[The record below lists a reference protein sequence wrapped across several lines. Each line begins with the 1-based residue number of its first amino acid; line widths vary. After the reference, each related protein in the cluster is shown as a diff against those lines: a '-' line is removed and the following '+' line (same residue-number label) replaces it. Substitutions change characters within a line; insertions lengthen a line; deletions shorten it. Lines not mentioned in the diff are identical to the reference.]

1 MGKHYDSFAFIEHN
15 LMNSNRIYLY
25 VLLSIFAAFIP
36 ALLLRDFNALNELN
50 YLGIAQEA
58 LERGSWFA
66 FYENGVPY
74 ADKPP
79 VYLWIC
85 MLAVAIAGVHAMPLV
100 LLASVLPFIAL
111 ISLLDRY
118 LAYEFR
124 HQERL
129 LIIIGMGS
137 MLVMDVLA
145 LVGRMDMLFSMV
157 MLLAYL
163 KLMKRYILLK
173 ELDHQE
179 GNHRPKYG
187 NLSIPFLL
195 FLAVFIKGPYGILF
209 PLLAILVL
217 MALNHDYK
225 RYFAIVRPHYFV
237 IVLLLVSL
245 WGLCVYLE
253 GGADYFNNLFFEQ
266 SAKRLGAIEGVRIV
280 HQEPFYFFFKI
291 FLVMT
296 LPVGLCALYFMAR
309 QLYLR
314 ESLDIKIQACLS
326 FVIVALVV
334 LSIPKSKLEIY
345 LLPALPMVFYYVMLS
360 YRAMQLERSKP
371 LFEALER
378 QLDLANQ
385 KEQALLNKKA
395 NQEQVLANDEQNEAH
410 ELQVQ
415 LKAAQAERDLKS
427 ETLAIQVLED
437 NDSTTTH
444 GRASFSIAPSTEE
457 APQSQA
463 KLDSQKDNP
472 VATPATEPSASVSTS
487 ASASSS
493 AKTSAVSANSAD
505 NASNSGQK
513 QEEADSGESIS
524 PVKLR
529 LQSILQMDHQNN
541 EQTNEPSSIDGQSTA
556 TQDEGKD
563 AADSEN
569 AAESKATAGIEGV
582 ASASGA
588 AGAAKQDEIATK
600 DGAADLES
608 KDSVQGDAVAVNKD
622 EATID
627 QKTKKM
633 VVFNEPHKV
642 EIDASATKSVKSAKV
657 FNAKANISPTLVEL
671 SERQGVKP
679 WDLVGANEPQHHNNT
694 QETTEQSLG
703 AEDTASAAGNASAAG
718 TAGAVGLEGSESV
731 ASGAS
736 GASAA
741 SAAGTA
747 ITASAVGAGAVEA
760 GKAISDQVAYESKHT
775 DSDYELEYSQD
786 KSIFKYHRS
795 GHQGVEIIGQGYFLS
810 GINTVGERTKLP
822 KLLSLAFALPLVVY
836 IALFGAYFFFYEKV
850 PALQNSI
857 IGISFGVLSFASVI
871 ALFFLLSRL
880 FIFSLAALGVG
891 TLSFIFILGFAIPHL
906 NPFLGMGEYAKVA
919 TQAID
924 TGASNKLCM
933 VRYRNGL
940 DMKFYD
946 NRIEVIQDPE
956 LLNKCLE
963 DNATIVLNRKG
974 VKEHAQIAEQMR
986 ARGAY
991 TIGES
996 LVLPAKSP
1004 EAKLPFN
1011 FSNGQVDGL
1020 PVELKLKS
1028 GS

>member
-1 MGKHYDSFAFIEHN
+1 
-15 LMNSNRIYLY
+15 MNSNRIYLY

-129 LIIIGMGS
+129 LIMLGMGS

-326 FVIVALVV
+326 FVLVALVV

-410 ELQVQ
+410 EIQVQ

-437 NDSTTTH
+437 NDSTTH

-463 KLDSQKDNP
+463 ELDSSQS
-472 VATPATEPSASVSTS
+472 TPATEPSDASASSASASAASASAASTS
-487 ASASSS
+487 ASD
-493 AKTSAVSANSAD
+493 AVSSGKDSA
-505 NASNSGQK
+505 SGDK
-513 QEEADSGESIS
+513 QNDADSGESIS
-524 PVKLR
+524 HVKLR
-529 LQSILQMDHQNN
+529 LQSILQMDHQND
-541 EQTNEPSSIDGQSTA
+541 EQTNEQSSLSEHSAD
-556 TQDEGKD
+556 TQD
-563 AADSEN
+563 DSE
-569 AAESKATAGIEGV
+569 S
-582 ASASGA
+582 
-588 AGAAKQDEIATK
+588 AAKQDETATK
-600 DGAADLES
+600 DSAADLES

-694 QETTEQSLG
+694 QETTEQSVG
-703 AEDTASAAGNASAAG
+703 AEDTASAAGTAG
-718 TAGAVGLEGSESV
+718 ATGAVGLEGSESV

-741 SAAGTA
+741 GN
-747 ITASAVGAGAVEA
+747 ASAVGAGAVGADGAIREQDA
-760 GKAISDQVAYESKHT
+760 GESKDS
-775 DSDYELEYSQD
+775 DSDYELEDGQD

-891 TLSFIFILGFAIPHL
+891 TLSFVFILGFAIPHL

-946 NRIEVIQDPE
+946 KRIEVIQDPE
-956 LLNKCLE
+956 LLDKCLE

-974 VKEHAQIAEQMR
+974 IKEHAQIAEQMR

>member
-1 MGKHYDSFAFIEHN
+1 
-15 LMNSNRIYLY
+15 MNSNRIYLY

-129 LIIIGMGS
+129 LIMLGMGS

-217 MALNHDYK
+217 MALNNDYK

-326 FVIVALVV
+326 FVLVALVV

-410 ELQVQ
+410 EIQVQ

-437 NDSTTTH
+437 NDSTTH

-457 APQSQA
+457 APQSQTE
-463 KLDSQKDNP
+463 LDSPQS
-472 VATPATEPSASVSTS
+472 TPAKEPNASASTS
-487 ASASSS
+487 ASASSAS
-493 AKTSAVSANSAD
+493 ASAASASA
-505 NASNSGQK
+505 ASSGKDSASGNK
-513 QEEADSGESIS
+513 QNDADSGESIS

-529 LQSILQMDHQNN
+529 LQSILQMDHQND
-541 EQTNEPSSIDGQSTA
+541 EQTNEQSLLSEHSA
-556 TQDEGKD
+556 DTQD
-563 AADSEN
+563 DSE
-569 AAESKATAGIEGV
+569 S
-582 ASASGA
+582 
-588 AGAAKQDEIATK
+588 AAKQDETATK

-608 KDSVQGDAVAVNKD
+608 KDSVQGDAVAINKD

-694 QETTEQSLG
+694 QETTEQSVG
-703 AEDTASAAGNASAAG
+703 AEETASAASAAG

-741 SAAGTA
+741 GN
-747 ITASAVGAGAVEA
+747 ASAVGAGAMSADGAIREQDA
-760 GKAISDQVAYESKHT
+760 GESKDS
-775 DSDYELEYSQD
+775 DSDYELEYGQD

-822 KLLSLAFALPLVVY
+822 KLLSLSFALPLVVY

-891 TLSFIFILGFAIPHL
+891 TLSFVFILGFAIPHL

-946 NRIEVIQDPE
+946 KRIEVIQDPE
-956 LLNKCLE
+956 LLDKCLE

-974 VKEHAQIAEQMR
+974 IKEHAQIAEQMR

>member
-129 LIIIGMGS
+129 LIMLGMGS

-326 FVIVALVV
+326 FVLVALVV

-410 ELQVQ
+410 EIQVQ

-437 NDSTTTH
+437 NDSTTH

-463 KLDSQKDNP
+463 ELDSPQS
-472 VATPATEPSASVSTS
+472 TPATEPNASASTS
-487 ASASSS
+487 ASASSASAS
-493 AKTSAVSANSAD
+493 AKTSAVSADSAD
-505 NASNSGQK
+505 NTSNSGQK

-541 EQTNEPSSIDGQSTA
+541 EQTNEQSLLSEHSA
-556 TQDEGKD
+556 DTQD
-563 AADSEN
+563 DSE
-569 AAESKATAGIEGV
+569 S
-582 ASASGA
+582 
-588 AGAAKQDEIATK
+588 AAKQDETATK

-694 QETTEQSLG
+694 QETTEQSVG
-703 AEDTASAAGNASAAG
+703 ADDTASAAGTAG
-718 TAGAVGLEGSESV
+718 ATGAVGLEGSESV
-731 ASGAS
+731 ASGVSAA
-736 GASAA
+736 GNASAA
-741 SAAGTA
+741 SADGAIREQDAG
-747 ITASAVGAGAVEA
+747 
-760 GKAISDQVAYESKHT
+760 ESKDSDS
-775 DSDYELEYSQD
+775 DSDYELEDGHD
-786 KSIFKYHRS
+786 KSIFRYHRS

-891 TLSFIFILGFAIPHL
+891 TLSFVFILGFAIPHL

-946 NRIEVIQDPE
+946 KRIEVIQDPE
-956 LLNKCLE
+956 LLDKCLE

-974 VKEHAQIAEQMR
+974 IKEHAQIAEQMR

>member
-1 MGKHYDSFAFIEHN
+1 
-15 LMNSNRIYLY
+15 MNSNRIYLY

-129 LIIIGMGS
+129 LIMLGMGS

-326 FVIVALVV
+326 FVLVALVV

-410 ELQVQ
+410 EIQVQ

-437 NDSTTTH
+437 NDSTTH

-463 KLDSQKDNP
+463 ELDSPQS
-472 VATPATEPSASVSTS
+472 TPAKEPNASASTS
-487 ASASSS
+487 ASASSAS
-493 AKTSAVSANSAD
+493 ASAVSADSAD

-513 QEEADSGESIS
+513 QNDADSGESIS

-541 EQTNEPSSIDGQSTA
+541 EQTNEQSLLSEHSA
-556 TQDEGKD
+556 DTQD
-563 AADSEN
+563 DSE
-569 AAESKATAGIEGV
+569 S
-582 ASASGA
+582 
-588 AGAAKQDEIATK
+588 AAKQDETATK

-694 QETTEQSLG
+694 QETTEQSVG
-703 AEDTASAAGNASAAG
+703 AEDTAGAAGNASAAG
-718 TAGAVGLEGSESV
+718 TAGTVGLEGSESV

-741 SAAGTA
+741 GNASAASATG
-747 ITASAVGAGAVEA
+747 AVGAGAMSADGAIREQDA
-760 GKAISDQVAYESKHT
+760 GESKDSDS
-775 DSDYELEYSQD
+775 DSDYELEDGQD

-891 TLSFIFILGFAIPHL
+891 TLSFVFILGFAIPHL

-946 NRIEVIQDPE
+946 KRIDLIQDPE
-956 LLNKCLE
+956 LLDKCLE

-974 VKEHAQIAEQMR
+974 IKEHAQIAEQMR

>member
-129 LIIIGMGS
+129 LIMLGMGS

-326 FVIVALVV
+326 FVLVALVV

-410 ELQVQ
+410 EIQVQ

-437 NDSTTTH
+437 NDSTTH

-463 KLDSQKDNP
+463 ELDSPQS
-472 VATPATEPSASVSTS
+472 TPAKEPNASASTS
-487 ASASSS
+487 ASASSAS
-493 AKTSAVSANSAD
+493 ASAASASAASTSASDAVSSGKASA
-505 NASNSGQK
+505 SGDK
-513 QEEADSGESIS
+513 QNDADSGESIS

-529 LQSILQMDHQNN
+529 LQSILQMDHQND
-541 EQTNEPSSIDGQSTA
+541 EQTNEQSSLSEHSAA
-556 TQDEGKD
+556 TQD
-563 AADSEN
+563 DSE
-569 AAESKATAGIEGV
+569 S
-582 ASASGA
+582 S
-588 AGAAKQDEIATK
+588 AKQDETATK
-600 DGAADLES
+600 DSAADLES

-679 WDLVGANEPQHHNNT
+679 CDLVGANEPQHHNNT
-694 QETTEQSLG
+694 QETTEQSVG
-703 AEDTASAAGNASAAG
+703 AEDTASAAG

-741 SAAGTA
+741 G
-747 ITASAVGAGAVEA
+747 TASAASADGAIREQDA
-760 GKAISDQVAYESKHT
+760 GESKDSDS
-775 DSDYELEYSQD
+775 DSDYELEDGQD
-786 KSIFKYHRS
+786 KSIFRYHRS

-891 TLSFIFILGFAIPHL
+891 TLSFVFILGFAIPHL
-906 NPFLGMGEYAKVA
+906 NPFLGMGEYAQVA

-946 NRIEVIQDPE
+946 KRIEVIQDPE
-956 LLNKCLE
+956 LLDKCLE

-974 VKEHAQIAEQMR
+974 IKEHAQIAEQMR

>member
-1 MGKHYDSFAFIEHN
+1 
-15 LMNSNRIYLY
+15 
-25 VLLSIFAAFIP
+25 
-36 ALLLRDFNALNELN
+36 
-50 YLGIAQEA
+50 
-58 LERGSWFA
+58 
-66 FYENGVPY
+66 
-74 ADKPP
+74 
-79 VYLWIC
+79 
-85 MLAVAIAGVHAMPLV
+85 
-100 LLASVLPFIAL
+100 
-111 ISLLDRY
+111 
-118 LAYEFR
+118 
-124 HQERL
+124 
-129 LIIIGMGS
+129 
-137 MLVMDVLA
+137 
-145 LVGRMDMLFSMV
+145 
-157 MLLAYL
+157 
-163 KLMKRYILLK
+163 
-173 ELDHQE
+173 
-179 GNHRPKYG
+179 
-187 NLSIPFLL
+187 
-195 FLAVFIKGPYGILF
+195 
-209 PLLAILVL
+209 
-217 MALNHDYK
+217 
-225 RYFAIVRPHYFV
+225 
-237 IVLLLVSL
+237 
-245 WGLCVYLE
+245 
-253 GGADYFNNLFFEQ
+253 
-266 SAKRLGAIEGVRIV
+266 
-280 HQEPFYFFFKI
+280 
-291 FLVMT
+291 MT

-326 FVIVALVV
+326 FVLVALVV

-410 ELQVQ
+410 EIQVQ

-437 NDSTTTH
+437 NDSTTH

-457 APQSQA
+457 APQSQTE
-463 KLDSQKDNP
+463 LDSPQS
-472 VATPATEPSASVSTS
+472 TPATEPSDASASSASASAASASAASTS
-487 ASASSS
+487 ASD
-493 AKTSAVSANSAD
+493 AVSSGKDSA
-505 NASNSGQK
+505 SGNK
-513 QEEADSGESIS
+513 QNDADSGESIS

-529 LQSILQMDHQNN
+529 LQSILQMDHQND
-541 EQTNEPSSIDGQSTA
+541 EQTNEQSLLSEHSA
-556 TQDEGKD
+556 DTQD
-563 AADSEN
+563 DSE
-569 AAESKATAGIEGV
+569 S
-582 ASASGA
+582 
-588 AGAAKQDEIATK
+588 AAKQDETATK

-694 QETTEQSLG
+694 QETTEQSVG
-703 AEDTASAAGNASAAG
+703 AEDTASAAGTAG
-718 TAGAVGLEGSESV
+718 TVGLEGSESV

-741 SAAGTA
+741 G
-747 ITASAVGAGAVEA
+747 TASAASADGAIREQDA
-760 GKAISDQVAYESKHT
+760 GESKDS
-775 DSDYELEYSQD
+775 DSDYELEDGHD
-786 KSIFKYHRS
+786 KSIFRYHRS

-891 TLSFIFILGFAIPHL
+891 TLSFVFILGFAIPHL

-946 NRIEVIQDPE
+946 KRIEVIQDPE
-956 LLNKCLE
+956 LLDKCLE

-974 VKEHAQIAEQMR
+974 IKEHAQIAEQMR

>member
-1 MGKHYDSFAFIEHN
+1 
-15 LMNSNRIYLY
+15 MNSNRIYLY

-129 LIIIGMGS
+129 LIMLGMGS

-326 FVIVALVV
+326 FVLVALVV

-410 ELQVQ
+410 EIQVQ

-437 NDSTTTH
+437 NDSTTH

-457 APQSQA
+457 THQSQA
-463 KLDSQKDNP
+463 ELDSSQS
-472 VATPATEPSASVSTS
+472 TPATEPSDASASSASASAASASAASTS
-487 ASASSS
+487 ASD
-493 AKTSAVSANSAD
+493 AVSSGKASA
-505 NASNSGQK
+505 SGDK
-513 QEEADSGESIS
+513 QNDADSGESIS

-529 LQSILQMDHQNN
+529 LQSILQMDHQND
-541 EQTNEPSSIDGQSTA
+541 EQTNEQSSLSEHSAD
-556 TQDEGKD
+556 TQD
-563 AADSEN
+563 DSE
-569 AAESKATAGIEGV
+569 S
-582 ASASGA
+582 
-588 AGAAKQDEIATK
+588 AAKQDETATK

-679 WDLVGANEPQHHNNT
+679 WDLVGANEPQPHNNT
-694 QETTEQSLG
+694 QETTEQSVG
-703 AEDTASAAGNASAAG
+703 AEDTASA
-718 TAGAVGLEGSESV
+718 AGAVGLEGSESV
-731 ASGAS
+731 ASGV
-736 GASAA
+736 
-741 SAAGTA
+741 SAAGN
-747 ITASAVGAGAVEA
+747 ASATGAVGAGAVGSDKAMREQDA
-760 GKAISDQVAYESKHT
+760 GESKDSDS
-775 DSDYELEYSQD
+775 DSDYELEDGHD
-786 KSIFKYHRS
+786 KSIFRYHRS

-891 TLSFIFILGFAIPHL
+891 TLSFVFILGFAIPHL

-946 NRIEVIQDPE
+946 KRIDLIQDPE
-956 LLNKCLE
+956 LLDKCLE

-974 VKEHAQIAEQMR
+974 IKEHAQIAEQMR

>member
-1 MGKHYDSFAFIEHN
+1 
-15 LMNSNRIYLY
+15 MNSNRIYLY

-129 LIIIGMGS
+129 LIMLGMGS

-266 SAKRLGAIEGVRIV
+266 SAKRLGAIEGVHIV

-296 LPVGLCALYFMAR
+296 LPVGLCALYFIAR

-326 FVIVALVV
+326 FVLVALVV

-410 ELQVQ
+410 EIQVQ

-437 NDSTTTH
+437 NDSTTH

-457 APQSQA
+457 TPQSQA
-463 KLDSQKDNP
+463 ELDSPQS
-472 VATPATEPSASVSTS
+472 TPATEPSAASASAASTS
-487 ASASSS
+487 ASD
-493 AKTSAVSANSAD
+493 AVSSGKASA
-505 NASNSGQK
+505 SGDK
-513 QEEADSGESIS
+513 QNDADSGESIS

-529 LQSILQMDHQNN
+529 LQSILQMDHQND
-541 EQTNEPSSIDGQSTA
+541 EQTNEQSSLSEHSAA
-556 TQDEGKD
+556 TQD
-563 AADSEN
+563 DSE
-569 AAESKATAGIEGV
+569 S
-582 ASASGA
+582 S
-588 AGAAKQDEIATK
+588 AKQDETATK
-600 DGAADLES
+600 DSAADLES

-694 QETTEQSLG
+694 QETTEQSVG
-703 AEDTASAAGNASAAG
+703 AEDTASAAGTAG
-718 TAGAVGLEGSESV
+718 AAGAVGLEGSESV
-731 ASGAS
+731 ASGSS
-736 GASAA
+736 GA

-747 ITASAVGAGAVEA
+747 SAASADGAIREQDA
-760 GKAISDQVAYESKHT
+760 GESKDSDS
-775 DSDYELEYSQD
+775 DSDYELEDGHD
-786 KSIFKYHRS
+786 KSIFRYHRS

-822 KLLSLAFALPLVVY
+822 KLLSLSFALPLVVY

-891 TLSFIFILGFAIPHL
+891 TLSFVFILGFAIPHL

-919 TQAID
+919 IQAID

-946 NRIEVIQDPE
+946 KRIEVIQDPE
-956 LLNKCLE
+956 LLDKCLE

-974 VKEHAQIAEQMR
+974 IKEHAQIAEQMR

>member
-1 MGKHYDSFAFIEHN
+1 
-15 LMNSNRIYLY
+15 MNSNRIYLY

-129 LIIIGMGS
+129 LIMLGMGS

-163 KLMKRYILLK
+163 KLMKRYIMLK

-296 LPVGLCALYFMAR
+296 LPVGLCALYFIAR

-326 FVIVALVV
+326 FVLVALVV

-410 ELQVQ
+410 EIQVQ

-437 NDSTTTH
+437 NDSTTH

-463 KLDSQKDNP
+463 ELDSSQS
-472 VATPATEPSASVSTS
+472 TPATEPSDASASSASTS
-487 ASASSS
+487 ASD
-493 AKTSAVSANSAD
+493 AVSSGKDSA
-505 NASNSGQK
+505 SGDK
-513 QEEADSGESIS
+513 QNDADSGESIS
-524 PVKLR
+524 HVKLR
-529 LQSILQMDHQNN
+529 LQSILQMDHQND
-541 EQTNEPSSIDGQSTA
+541 EQTNEQSSLSEHSAD
-556 TQDEGKD
+556 TQD
-563 AADSEN
+563 DSE
-569 AAESKATAGIEGV
+569 S
-582 ASASGA
+582 
-588 AGAAKQDEIATK
+588 AAKQDETATK
-600 DGAADLES
+600 DSAADLES

-694 QETTEQSLG
+694 QEATEQSVG
-703 AEDTASAAGNASAAG
+703 AAG
-718 TAGAVGLEGSESV
+718 TAGATGAVGLEGSESV
-731 ASGAS
+731 ASGVSAA
-736 GASAA
+736 GNASAA
-741 SAAGTA
+741 SATG
-747 ITASAVGAGAVEA
+747 AVGAGAVGSDKAMREQDA
-760 GKAISDQVAYESKHT
+760 GESKDSDS
-775 DSDYELEYSQD
+775 DSDYELEDGHD
-786 KSIFKYHRS
+786 KSIFRYHRS

-836 IALFGAYFFFYEKV
+836 IALFGAYFLFYEKV

-891 TLSFIFILGFAIPHL
+891 TLSFVFILGFAIPHL

-946 NRIEVIQDPE
+946 KRIDLIQDPQ
-956 LLNKCLE
+956 LLDKCLE

-974 VKEHAQIAEQMR
+974 IKEHAQIAEQMR

>member
-1 MGKHYDSFAFIEHN
+1 
-15 LMNSNRIYLY
+15 MNSNRIYLY

-58 LERGSWFA
+58 LESGSWFA

-129 LIIIGMGS
+129 LIMLGMGS

-296 LPVGLCALYFMAR
+296 LPVGLCALYFIAR

-326 FVIVALVV
+326 FVLVALVV

-410 ELQVQ
+410 EIQVQ

-437 NDSTTTH
+437 NDSTTH

-463 KLDSQKDNP
+463 ELDSPQS
-472 VATPATEPSASVSTS
+472 TPATEP
-487 ASASSS
+487 
-493 AKTSAVSANSAD
+493 SAVSANSAD

-556 TQDEGKD
+556 SQDDGKD

-569 AAESKATAGIEGV
+569 AAESKDSAGIEGT

-588 AGAAKQDEIATK
+588 ASAAKQDESATK

-694 QETTEQSLG
+694 QETTEQSVG
-703 AEDTASAAGNASAAG
+703 AEDTASAAGNDSAAG
-718 TAGAVGLEGSESV
+718 TTCAAGAAE
-731 ASGAS
+731 
-736 GASAA
+736 AA
-741 SAAGTA
+741 KAAE
-747 ITASAVGAGAVEA
+747 AVGAVDAD
-760 GKAISDQVAYESKHT
+760 KAISDQVAYESK
-775 DSDYELEYSQD
+775 DSDSDSVSDYELEDGQD
-786 KSIFKYHRS
+786 KSIFRYHRS

-822 KLLSLAFALPLVVY
+822 KLLSLSFALPLVVY
-836 IALFGAYFFFYEKV
+836 IALFGAYFLFYEKV

-891 TLSFIFILGFAIPHL
+891 TLSFVFILGFAIPHL

-946 NRIEVIQDPE
+946 KRIDLIQDPE
-956 LLNKCLE
+956 LLDKCLE

-974 VKEHAQIAEQMR
+974 IKEHAQIAEQMR

>member
-1 MGKHYDSFAFIEHN
+1 MGKNYDSFAFIEHN

-129 LIIIGMGS
+129 LIMLGMGS

-326 FVIVALVV
+326 FVLVALVV

-410 ELQVQ
+410 EIQVQ

-437 NDSTTTH
+437 NDSTTH

-457 APQSQA
+457 THQSQA
-463 KLDSQKDNP
+463 ELDSSQS
-472 VATPATEPSASVSTS
+472 TPATEPSDASASS
-487 ASASSS
+487 ASAS
-493 AKTSAVSANSAD
+493 AVSADSAD

-513 QEEADSGESIS
+513 QNDADSGESIS

-529 LQSILQMDHQNN
+529 LQSILQMDHQND
-541 EQTNEPSSIDGQSTA
+541 EQTNEQSLLSEHSA
-556 TQDEGKD
+556 DTQD
-563 AADSEN
+563 DSE
-569 AAESKATAGIEGV
+569 S
-582 ASASGA
+582 
-588 AGAAKQDEIATK
+588 AAKQDETATK

-679 WDLVGANEPQHHNNT
+679 WDLVGANEPQHHNNP
-694 QETTEQSLG
+694 QETTEQSVG
-703 AEDTASAAGNASAAG
+703 AEDTASAAGTAG
-718 TAGAVGLEGSESV
+718 TVGLEGSESV

-741 SAAGTA
+741 SATG
-747 ITASAVGAGAVEA
+747 AVGAVAVGSDKAMREQDA
-760 GKAISDQVAYESKHT
+760 GESK
-775 DSDYELEYSQD
+775 DSDSVSDYELEYGQD
-786 KSIFKYHRS
+786 KSIFRYHRS

-891 TLSFIFILGFAIPHL
+891 TLSFVFILGFAIPHL

-946 NRIEVIQDPE
+946 KRIDLIQDPE
-956 LLNKCLE
+956 LLDKCLE

-974 VKEHAQIAEQMR
+974 IKEHAQIAEQMR

>member
-1 MGKHYDSFAFIEHN
+1 
-15 LMNSNRIYLY
+15 MNSNRIYLY

-129 LIIIGMGS
+129 LIMLGMGS

-173 ELDHQE
+173 ELDHQD

-266 SAKRLGAIEGVRIV
+266 SAKRLGAIEDVRIV

-437 NDSTTTH
+437 NDSTTH

-457 APQSQA
+457 APQSQTEH
-463 KLDSQKDNP
+463 DSPKDNP
-472 VATPATEPSASVSTS
+472 ATKPSD
-487 ASASSS
+487 ASASSASAS

-513 QEEADSGESIS
+513 QEEADSGKSIS

-556 TQDEGKD
+556 TQDDGKD

-569 AAESKATAGIEGV
+569 AAESKASVESKASAESKATAGIEGA

-588 AGAAKQDEIATK
+588 ASAAKQDEPATK

-642 EIDASATKSVKSAKV
+642 EIDAGATKSVKSTKV

-703 AEDTASAAGNASAAG
+703 AEDTASAAG
-718 TAGAVGLEGSESV
+718 
-731 ASGAS
+731 
-736 GASAA
+736 
-741 SAAGTA
+741 TA
-747 ITASAVGAGAVEA
+747 ITASAVSAGAVEA

-775 DSDYELEYSQD
+775 DSNYELEDSQD

-946 NRIEVIQDPE
+946 NRIEVIQDPQ
-956 LLNKCLE
+956 LLDKCLE

-974 VKEHAQIAEQMR
+974 IKEHAQIAERMR

>member
-1 MGKHYDSFAFIEHN
+1 
-15 LMNSNRIYLY
+15 MNSNRIYLY

-129 LIIIGMGS
+129 LIMLGMGS

-326 FVIVALVV
+326 FVLVALVV

-410 ELQVQ
+410 EIQVQ

-437 NDSTTTH
+437 NDSTTH

-457 APQSQA
+457 THQSQA
-463 KLDSQKDNP
+463 ELDSSQS
-472 VATPATEPSASVSTS
+472 TPATEPSDASASSASASAASASAASTS
-487 ASASSS
+487 ASD
-493 AKTSAVSANSAD
+493 AVSSGKASA
-505 NASNSGQK
+505 SGDK
-513 QEEADSGESIS
+513 QNDADSGESIS

-541 EQTNEPSSIDGQSTA
+541 EQTNEQSSLREHSAD
-556 TQDEGKD
+556 TQD
-563 AADSEN
+563 DSE
-569 AAESKATAGIEGV
+569 S
-582 ASASGA
+582 
-588 AGAAKQDEIATK
+588 AAKQDETATK

-679 WDLVGANEPQHHNNT
+679 WDLVGANEPQPHNNT
-694 QETTEQSLG
+694 QETTEQSVG
-703 AEDTASAAGNASAAG
+703 AEDTASA
-718 TAGAVGLEGSESV
+718 AGAVGLEGSESV
-731 ASGAS
+731 ASGV
-736 GASAA
+736 
-741 SAAGTA
+741 SAAGN
-747 ITASAVGAGAVEA
+747 ASATGAVGAGAVGSDKAMREQDA
-760 GKAISDQVAYESKHT
+760 GESKDSDS
-775 DSDYELEYSQD
+775 DSDYELEDGHD
-786 KSIFKYHRS
+786 KSIFRYHRS

-891 TLSFIFILGFAIPHL
+891 TLSFVFILGFAIPHL

-946 NRIEVIQDPE
+946 KRIEVIQDPE
-956 LLNKCLE
+956 LLDKCLE

-974 VKEHAQIAEQMR
+974 IKEHAQIAEQMR

>member
-1 MGKHYDSFAFIEHN
+1 MGKLYDSFAFIEHN

-58 LERGSWFA
+58 LDRGSWFA

-129 LIIIGMGS
+129 LIILGMCS

-237 IVLLLVSL
+237 IVLLLVSF

-296 LPVGLCALYFMAR
+296 LPVGLCALYFMGR

-326 FVIVALVV
+326 FVLVTLVV

-345 LLPALPMVFYYVMLS
+345 LLPALPLVFYYVVLS

-385 KEQALLNKKA
+385 KEQALLDKKA
-395 NQEQVLANDEQNEAH
+395 NEEQVLANDEQNEAH
-410 ELQVQ
+410 EIQVQ

-437 NDSTTTH
+437 NDSTTH
-444 GRASFSIAPSTEE
+444 GRASFSIAPSTDKD
-457 APQSQA
+457 PQSQA
-463 KLDSQKDNP
+463 ELESQKDNK
-472 VATPATEPSASVSTS
+472 VATPSTEPSASASTS
-487 ASASSS
+487 ANASASANASVS
-493 AKTSAVSANSAD
+493 AKTSAVSAGSAD
-505 NASNSGQK
+505 NASNSMQK
-513 QEEADSGESIS
+513 QEEVDSGESIS

-541 EQTNEPSSIDGQSTA
+541 EQTNDPSSLGDSSAA
-556 TQDEGKD
+556 TQD
-563 AADSEN
+563 DSEN
-569 AAESKATAGIEGV
+569 T
-582 ASASGA
+582 
-588 AGAAKQDEIATK
+588 AKQDEASSK
-600 DGAADLES
+600 DGVSEQKSVAEQDGLAQDLEH
-608 KDSVQGDAVAVNKD
+608 KDSSQGDDVAVNKD
-622 EATID
+622 DAAID

-679 WDLVGANEPQHHNNT
+679 WDLVGANEPQHQNT
-694 QETTEQSLG
+694 TPEASEQSQSLAG
-703 AEDTASAAGNASAAG
+703 KASAASSASEASA
-718 TAGAVGLEGSESV
+718 S
-731 ASGAS
+731 
-736 GASAA
+736 SAA
-741 SAAGTA
+741 SAAKA
-747 ITASAVGAGAVEA
+747 AEAAGAGDAN
-760 GKAISDQVAYESKHT
+760 KAISDQVAYESKET
-775 DSDYELEYSQD
+775 DSDYELEDSQD
-786 KSIFKYHRS
+786 KSIFKYYRS

-822 KLLSLAFALPLVVY
+822 KLFSLAFALPLVVY

-857 IGISFGVLSFASVI
+857 IGISFGVLSFASAI

-906 NPFLGMGEYAKVA
+906 NPFLGMGEYAQVA
-919 TQAID
+919 IQAID

-933 VRYRNGL
+933 TRYRNGL
-940 DMKFYD
+940 YMKFYD
-946 NRIEVIQDPE
+946 KRIEVIQDPK
-956 LLNKCLE
+956 LLDKCLE

-974 VKEHAQIAEQMR
+974 IKEHAQIAEQMR

>member
-1 MGKHYDSFAFIEHN
+1 
-15 LMNSNRIYLY
+15 MNSNRIYLY

-129 LIIIGMGS
+129 LIMLGMGS

-326 FVIVALVV
+326 FVLVALVV

-371 LFEALER
+371 LFEALEK

-410 ELQVQ
+410 EIQIQ

-463 KLDSQKDNP
+463 ELDSPQS
-472 VATPATEPSASVSTS
+472 TPAKEPNASASTS
-487 ASASSS
+487 ASASSAS
-493 AKTSAVSANSAD
+493 ASAVSADSAD

-541 EQTNEPSSIDGQSTA
+541 EQTNEQSLLSEHSA
-556 TQDEGKD
+556 DTQD
-563 AADSEN
+563 DSE
-569 AAESKATAGIEGV
+569 S
-582 ASASGA
+582 S
-588 AGAAKQDEIATK
+588 AKQDETATK

-694 QETTEQSLG
+694 QETTEQSVG
-703 AEDTASAAGNASAAG
+703 VEDTASTAGTASAAG
-718 TAGAVGLEGSESV
+718 TAGTVGLEGSESV

-741 SAAGTA
+741 GT
-747 ITASAVGAGAVEA
+747 AGAVDA
-760 GKAISDQVAYESKHT
+760 GAMSADGAIRKQDAGESKDSDS
-775 DSDYELEYSQD
+775 DSDYELEDGHD
-786 KSIFKYHRS
+786 KSIFRYHRS
-795 GHQGVEIIGQGYFLS
+795 GHQGVEIIGHGYFLS

-946 NRIEVIQDPE
+946 KRIEVIQDPE
-956 LLNKCLE
+956 LLDKCLE

-974 VKEHAQIAEQMR
+974 IKEHAQIAEQMR

-991 TIGES
+991 AIGES

>member
-85 MLAVAIAGVHAMPLV
+85 MIAVGIAGVHAMPLV
-100 LLASVLPFIAL
+100 LLASLLPFIAL

-129 LIIIGMGS
+129 LIILGMGS

-326 FVIVALVV
+326 FVLVALVV

-345 LLPALPMVFYYVMLS
+345 LLPALPMVFYYVVLS

-378 QLDLANQ
+378 QLDLAHQ
-385 KEQALLNKKA
+385 KEQALLDKKA
-395 NQEQVLANDEQNEAH
+395 NEEQVLANDEQNEAH
-410 ELQVQ
+410 EIQVQ

-437 NDSTTTH
+437 NDSTSH

-457 APQSQA
+457 EPQSQA
-463 KLDSQKDNP
+463 ELESPKDNP

-487 ASASSS
+487 ANASTS
-493 AKTSAVSANSAD
+493 TSAVSAD

-541 EQTNEPSSIDGQSTA
+541 EQTNAPSSLDGQSTA

-569 AAESKATAGIEGV
+569 AAESKASANSEAAAGSE
-582 ASASGA
+582 
-588 AGAAKQDEIATK
+588 GAAKKEECAAK
-600 DGAADLES
+600 DGVSEQKSVAEQDGLAKDLEH
-608 KDSVQGDAVAVNKD
+608 KDSSHKEEVAVNKD
-622 EATID
+622 EAAID

-679 WDLVGANEPQHHNNT
+679 WDLVGANEPQHHNTT
-694 QETTEQSLG
+694 QETYEQKL
-703 AEDTASAAGNASAAG
+703 DTAG
-718 TAGAVGLEGSESV
+718 TASS
-731 ASGAS
+731 
-736 GASAA
+736 ASAGGTTC
-741 SAAGTA
+741 AAGAAETA
-747 ITASAVGAGAVEA
+747 KAAEDVDAD
-760 GKAISDQVAYESKHT
+760 KAISDQVAYESKDQ
-775 DSDYELEYSQD
+775 DSDYDLEDGQD
-786 KSIFKYHRS
+786 KSIFRYHRS

-891 TLSFIFILGFAIPHL
+891 TLSFIFILGFAVPHL

-919 TQAID
+919 TNAID
-924 TGASNKLCM
+924 NGASNKLCM

-940 DMKFYD
+940 DMNFYD
-946 NRIEVIQDPE
+946 KRIEVIQDPE
-956 LLNKCLE
+956 LLDKCLE

-974 VKEHAQIAEQMR
+974 IKEHAQIAEQMR

>member
-1 MGKHYDSFAFIEHN
+1 
-15 LMNSNRIYLY
+15 MNSNRIYLY

-129 LIIIGMGS
+129 LIMLGMGS

-326 FVIVALVV
+326 FVLVALVV

-410 ELQVQ
+410 EIQVQ

-437 NDSTTTH
+437 NDSTTH

-457 APQSQA
+457 THQSQA
-463 KLDSQKDNP
+463 ELDSSQS
-472 VATPATEPSASVSTS
+472 TPATEPSDASASS
-487 ASASSS
+487 ASAS
-493 AKTSAVSANSAD
+493 AVSADSAD

-513 QEEADSGESIS
+513 QNDADSGESIS

-529 LQSILQMDHQNN
+529 LQSILQMDHQND
-541 EQTNEPSSIDGQSTA
+541 EQTNEQSLLSEHSA
-556 TQDEGKD
+556 DTQD
-563 AADSEN
+563 DSE
-569 AAESKATAGIEGV
+569 S
-582 ASASGA
+582 
-588 AGAAKQDEIATK
+588 AAKQDETATK

-679 WDLVGANEPQHHNNT
+679 WDLVGANEPQHHNNP
-694 QETTEQSLG
+694 QETTEQSVG
-703 AEDTASAAGNASAAG
+703 AEDTASAAGTAG
-718 TAGAVGLEGSESV
+718 TVGLEGSESV

-741 SAAGTA
+741 SATG
-747 ITASAVGAGAVEA
+747 AVGAVAVGSDKAMREQDA
-760 GKAISDQVAYESKHT
+760 GESK
-775 DSDYELEYSQD
+775 DSDSVSDYELEYGQD
-786 KSIFKYHRS
+786 KSIFRYHRS

-891 TLSFIFILGFAIPHL
+891 TLSFVFILGFAIPHL

-946 NRIEVIQDPE
+946 KRIDLIQDPE
-956 LLNKCLE
+956 LLDKCLE

-974 VKEHAQIAEQMR
+974 IKEHAQIAEQMR

>member
-1 MGKHYDSFAFIEHN
+1 
-15 LMNSNRIYLY
+15 MNSNRIYLY

-266 SAKRLGAIEGVRIV
+266 SAKRLGAIEGVSIV

-345 LLPALPMVFYYVMLS
+345 LLPALPMVFYYVVLS

-437 NDSTTTH
+437 NDSTTH

-457 APQSQA
+457 APQSQTE
-463 KLDSQKDNP
+463 LDSQKDNN
-472 VATPATEPSASVSTS
+472 PATEPSD
-487 ASASSS
+487 ASASSASAS

-569 AAESKATAGIEGV
+569 AAESKATAGIEGA

-588 AGAAKQDEIATK
+588 AGAAKQDELATK
-600 DGAADLES
+600 DGAVDLES

-703 AEDTASAAGNASAAG
+703 AEDT
-718 TAGAVGLEGSESV
+718 
-731 ASGAS
+731 
-736 GASAA
+736 A

-956 LLNKCLE
+956 LLDKCLE

-974 VKEHAQIAEQMR
+974 IKEHAQIAEQMR

-991 TIGES
+991 TIGEN

>member
-129 LIIIGMGS
+129 LIMLGMGS

-326 FVIVALVV
+326 FVLVALVV

-410 ELQVQ
+410 EIQVQ

-437 NDSTTTH
+437 NDSTTH

-463 KLDSQKDNP
+463 ELDSSQS
-472 VATPATEPSASVSTS
+472 TPATEPSDASASSASASAASASAASTS
-487 ASASSS
+487 ASD
-493 AKTSAVSANSAD
+493 AVSSGKDSA
-505 NASNSGQK
+505 SGDK
-513 QEEADSGESIS
+513 QNDADSGESIS

-529 LQSILQMDHQNN
+529 LQSILQMDHQND
-541 EQTNEPSSIDGQSTA
+541 EQTNEQSSLSEHSAD
-556 TQDEGKD
+556 TQD
-563 AADSEN
+563 DSE
-569 AAESKATAGIEGV
+569 S
-582 ASASGA
+582 
-588 AGAAKQDEIATK
+588 AAKQDETATK

-694 QETTEQSLG
+694 QETTEQSVG
-703 AEDTASAAGNASAAG
+703 ADDTASAAGNASAAG
-718 TAGAVGLEGSESV
+718 TAGTVGLEGSESV

-741 SAAGTA
+741 G
-747 ITASAVGAGAVEA
+747 TASAASAEGAIREQDA
-760 GKAISDQVAYESKHT
+760 GESK
-775 DSDYELEYSQD
+775 DSDSDSDSVSDYELEYGQD
-786 KSIFKYHRS
+786 KSIFRYHRS

-891 TLSFIFILGFAIPHL
+891 TLSFVFILGFAIPHL

-946 NRIEVIQDPE
+946 KRIDLIQDPE
-956 LLNKCLE
+956 LLDKCLE

-974 VKEHAQIAEQMR
+974 IKEHAQIAEQMR

>member
-129 LIIIGMGS
+129 LIMLGMGS

-326 FVIVALVV
+326 FVLVALVV

-410 ELQVQ
+410 EIQVQ

-437 NDSTTTH
+437 NDSTTH

-457 APQSQA
+457 THQSQA
-463 KLDSQKDNP
+463 ELDSSQS
-472 VATPATEPSASVSTS
+472 TPATEPSDASASSASASAASASAASTS
-487 ASASSS
+487 ASD
-493 AKTSAVSANSAD
+493 AVSSGKASA
-505 NASNSGQK
+505 SGDRQND
-513 QEEADSGESIS
+513 ADSGESIS

-529 LQSILQMDHQNN
+529 LQSILQMDHQND
-541 EQTNEPSSIDGQSTA
+541 EQTNEQSSLSEHSAA
-556 TQDEGKD
+556 TQD
-563 AADSEN
+563 DSE
-569 AAESKATAGIEGV
+569 S
-582 ASASGA
+582 S
-588 AGAAKQDEIATK
+588 AKQDETATK
-600 DGAADLES
+600 DSAADLES

-679 WDLVGANEPQHHNNT
+679 WDLVGANEPQPQNTT
-694 QETTEQSLG
+694 QETTEQSVG
-703 AEDTASAAGNASAAG
+703 AEDTASA
-718 TAGAVGLEGSESV
+718 AGAVGLEGSESV
-731 ASGAS
+731 ASGV
-736 GASAA
+736 
-741 SAAGTA
+741 SAAGN
-747 ITASAVGAGAVEA
+747 ASATGAVGAGAVGSDKAMREQDA
-760 GKAISDQVAYESKHT
+760 GESKDSDS
-775 DSDYELEYSQD
+775 DSDYELEDGHD
-786 KSIFKYHRS
+786 KSIFRYHRS

-891 TLSFIFILGFAIPHL
+891 TLSFVFILGFAIPHL

-946 NRIEVIQDPE
+946 KRIDLIQDPE
-956 LLNKCLE
+956 LLDKCLE

-974 VKEHAQIAEQMR
+974 IKEHAQIAEQMR

>member
-1 MGKHYDSFAFIEHN
+1 
-15 LMNSNRIYLY
+15 MNSNRIYLY

-129 LIIIGMGS
+129 LIMLGMGS

-266 SAKRLGAIEGVRIV
+266 SAKRLGAIEGVHIV

-326 FVIVALVV
+326 FVLVALVV

-410 ELQVQ
+410 EIQVQ

-437 NDSTTTH
+437 NDSTTH

-463 KLDSQKDNP
+463 ELDSPQS
-472 VATPATEPSASVSTS
+472 TPATEPSDASASSASASAASASAASTS
-487 ASASSS
+487 ASD
-493 AKTSAVSANSAD
+493 AVSSGKASA
-505 NASNSGQK
+505 SGDK
-513 QEEADSGESIS
+513 QNDADSGESIS

-541 EQTNEPSSIDGQSTA
+541 EQTNEQSSLSEHSAA
-556 TQDEGKD
+556 TQD
-563 AADSEN
+563 DSE
-569 AAESKATAGIEGV
+569 S
-582 ASASGA
+582 S
-588 AGAAKQDEIATK
+588 AKQDETVTK

-642 EIDASATKSVKSAKV
+642 EIEASATKSVKSAKV

-694 QETTEQSLG
+694 QETTEQSVG
-703 AEDTASAAGNASAAG
+703 AEETASAASAAG

-741 SAAGTA
+741 GN
-747 ITASAVGAGAVEA
+747 ASAVGAGAMSADGAIREQDA
-760 GKAISDQVAYESKHT
+760 GESKDS
-775 DSDYELEYSQD
+775 DSDYELEYGHD

-891 TLSFIFILGFAIPHL
+891 TLSFVFILGFAIPHL

-946 NRIEVIQDPE
+946 KRIEVIQDPE
-956 LLNKCLE
+956 LLDKCLE

-974 VKEHAQIAEQMR
+974 IKEHAQIAEQMR

>member
-1 MGKHYDSFAFIEHN
+1 MGKNYDSFAFIEHN

-129 LIIIGMGS
+129 LIMLGMGS

-326 FVIVALVV
+326 FVLVALVV

-410 ELQVQ
+410 EIQVQ

-437 NDSTTTH
+437 NDSTTH

-463 KLDSQKDNP
+463 ELDSSQS
-472 VATPATEPSASVSTS
+472 TPATEPSDASASSASASAASASAASTS
-487 ASASSS
+487 ASD
-493 AKTSAVSANSAD
+493 AVSSGKDSA
-505 NASNSGQK
+505 SGDK
-513 QEEADSGESIS
+513 QNDADSGESIS
-524 PVKLR
+524 HVKLR
-529 LQSILQMDHQNN
+529 LQSILQMDHQND
-541 EQTNEPSSIDGQSTA
+541 EQTNEQSSLSEHSAD
-556 TQDEGKD
+556 TQD
-563 AADSEN
+563 DSE
-569 AAESKATAGIEGV
+569 S
-582 ASASGA
+582 
-588 AGAAKQDEIATK
+588 AAKQDETATK

-694 QETTEQSLG
+694 QETTEQSVG

-718 TAGAVGLEGSESV
+718 TAGTVGLEGSESV

-741 SAAGTA
+741 G
-747 ITASAVGAGAVEA
+747 TASAASADGAIREQDA
-760 GKAISDQVAYESKHT
+760 GESKDSDS
-775 DSDYELEYSQD
+775 DSDYELEYGQD
-786 KSIFKYHRS
+786 KSIFRYHRS

-891 TLSFIFILGFAIPHL
+891 TLSFVFILGFAIPHL

-946 NRIEVIQDPE
+946 KRIDLIQDPE
-956 LLNKCLE
+956 LLDKCLE

-974 VKEHAQIAEQMR
+974 IKEHAQIAEQMR

>member
-1 MGKHYDSFAFIEHN
+1 
-15 LMNSNRIYLY
+15 MNSNRIYLY

-129 LIIIGMGS
+129 LIMLGMGS

-266 SAKRLGAIEGVRIV
+266 SAKRLGAIEGVHIV

-326 FVIVALVV
+326 FVLVALVV

-410 ELQVQ
+410 EIQVQ

-437 NDSTTTH
+437 NDSTTH

-457 APQSQA
+457 THQSQA
-463 KLDSQKDNP
+463 ELDSSQS
-472 VATPATEPSASVSTS
+472 TPATEPSDASASSDSASAASASAASTS
-487 ASASSS
+487 ASD
-493 AKTSAVSANSAD
+493 AVSSGKASA
-505 NASNSGQK
+505 SGDK
-513 QEEADSGESIS
+513 QNDADSGESIS

-529 LQSILQMDHQNN
+529 LQSILQMDHQHD
-541 EQTNEPSSIDGQSTA
+541 EQTNEQSSLSEHSAA
-556 TQDEGKD
+556 TQD
-563 AADSEN
+563 DSE
-569 AAESKATAGIEGV
+569 S
-582 ASASGA
+582 S
-588 AGAAKQDEIATK
+588 AKQDETATK
-600 DGAADLES
+600 DSAADLES

-679 WDLVGANEPQHHNNT
+679 WDLVGANEPQPQNNT
-694 QETTEQSLG
+694 QETTEQSVG
-703 AEDTASAAGNASAAG
+703 AEDTASAAG
-718 TAGAVGLEGSESV
+718 TAGAVGLEASESV

-736 GASAA
+736 AA
-741 SAAGTA
+741 SATG
-747 ITASAVGAGAVEA
+747 AVGAVAV
-760 GKAISDQVAYESKHT
+760 GSDKAISDQVAYESKDSDS
-775 DSDYELEYSQD
+775 DSDYELEDGQD
-786 KSIFKYHRS
+786 KSIFRYHRS

-822 KLLSLAFALPLVVY
+822 KLLSLSFALPLVVY

-946 NRIEVIQDPE
+946 KRIDLIQDPE
-956 LLNKCLE
+956 LLDKCLE

-974 VKEHAQIAEQMR
+974 IKEHAQIAEQMR

>member
-1 MGKHYDSFAFIEHN
+1 
-15 LMNSNRIYLY
+15 MNSNRIYLY

-129 LIIIGMGS
+129 LIMLGMGS

-326 FVIVALVV
+326 FVLVALVV

-410 ELQVQ
+410 EIQVQ

-437 NDSTTTH
+437 NDSTTH

-463 KLDSQKDNP
+463 ELDSPKDNL
-472 VATPATEPSASVSTS
+472 ATEPSDASASS
-487 ASASSS
+487 ASAS
-493 AKTSAVSANSAD
+493 AKTNAVSANSAD

-541 EQTNEPSSIDGQSTA
+541 EQTNEPSSIDDHSTA
-556 TQDEGKD
+556 TQDDGKD

-569 AAESKATAGIEGV
+569 AAESKASAGIEGT
-582 ASASGA
+582 ASARSA
-588 AGAAKQDEIATK
+588 AVAAKQDETATK
-600 DGAADLES
+600 DSAADLES

-694 QETTEQSLG
+694 QETTEQSVG
-703 AEDTASAAGNASAAG
+703 SEDTASAAGTAG
-718 TAGAVGLEGSESV
+718 TVGLEGSESV

-741 SAAGTA
+741 GNASAASATG
-747 ITASAVGAGAVEA
+747 AVGAGAV
-760 GKAISDQVAYESKHT
+760 GSDKAIREQDAGESKESDS
-775 DSDYELEYSQD
+775 DSDYELEDGHD
-786 KSIFKYHRS
+786 KSIFRYHRS

-891 TLSFIFILGFAIPHL
+891 TLSFVFILGFAIPHL
-906 NPFLGMGEYAKVA
+906 NPFLGMGEYAQVA

-946 NRIEVIQDPE
+946 KRIEVIQDPE
-956 LLNKCLE
+956 LLDKCLE

-974 VKEHAQIAEQMR
+974 IKEHAQIAEQMR

>member
-1 MGKHYDSFAFIEHN
+1 MGKNYDSFAFIEHN

-129 LIIIGMGS
+129 LIMLGMGS

-326 FVIVALVV
+326 FVLVALVV

-410 ELQVQ
+410 EIQVQ

-437 NDSTTTH
+437 NDSTTH

-463 KLDSQKDNP
+463 ELDSSQS
-472 VATPATEPSASVSTS
+472 TPATEPSDASASSASASAASASAASTS
-487 ASASSS
+487 ASD
-493 AKTSAVSANSAD
+493 AVSSGKDSA
-505 NASNSGQK
+505 SGDK
-513 QEEADSGESIS
+513 QNDADSGESIS
-524 PVKLR
+524 HVKLR
-529 LQSILQMDHQNN
+529 LQSILQMDHQND
-541 EQTNEPSSIDGQSTA
+541 EQTNEQSSLSEHSAD
-556 TQDEGKD
+556 TQD
-563 AADSEN
+563 DSE
-569 AAESKATAGIEGV
+569 S
-582 ASASGA
+582 
-588 AGAAKQDEIATK
+588 AAKQDETATK
-600 DGAADLES
+600 DSAADLES

-694 QETTEQSLG
+694 QETTEQSVG
-703 AEDTASAAGNASAAG
+703 AEDTASAAGTAG
-718 TAGAVGLEGSESV
+718 ATGAVGLEGSESV

-741 SAAGTA
+741 GN
-747 ITASAVGAGAVEA
+747 ASAVGAGAVGADGAIREQDA
-760 GKAISDQVAYESKHT
+760 GESKDS
-775 DSDYELEYSQD
+775 DSDYELEDGQD

-891 TLSFIFILGFAIPHL
+891 TLSFVFILGFAIPHL

-946 NRIEVIQDPE
+946 KRIEVIQDPE
-956 LLNKCLE
+956 LLDKCLE

-974 VKEHAQIAEQMR
+974 IKEHAQIAEQMR

>member
-129 LIIIGMGS
+129 LIMLGMGS

-195 FLAVFIKGPYGILF
+195 FLAIFIKGPYGILF

-237 IVLLLVSL
+237 IVLLLASL

-345 LLPALPMVFYYVMLS
+345 LLPALPMVFYYVMRS

-410 ELQVQ
+410 EIQVQ

-437 NDSTTTH
+437 NDSTTAH

-457 APQSQA
+457 APQSQIE
-463 KLDSQKDNP
+463 LESQKDS
-472 VATPATEPSASVSTS
+472 PATEPSD
-487 ASASSS
+487 ASASSASAS

-569 AAESKATAGIEGV
+569 AAESKASAGIEGA

-588 AGAAKQDEIATK
+588 AGAAKQDESATK

-622 EATID
+622 EAGID

-642 EIDASATKSVKSAKV
+642 EIDASATKSVKNAKV

-694 QETTEQSLG
+694 QETTEQSVG
-703 AEDTASAAGNASAAG
+703 AEDTASAAGNAS
-718 TAGAVGLEGSESV
+718 AVGLEGSESV

-741 SAAGTA
+741 GTA
-747 ITASAVGAGAVEA
+747 ITASAVSAGAVEA

-775 DSDYELEYSQD
+775 DSDHELEDGQD

-836 IALFGAYFFFYEKV
+836 IALFGAYFLFYEKV

-946 NRIEVIQDPE
+946 KRIEVIQDPE
-956 LLNKCLE
+956 LLDKCLE

-974 VKEHAQIAEQMR
+974 IKEHAQIAEQMR

-991 TIGES
+991 TIGEN

>member
-1 MGKHYDSFAFIEHN
+1 MGKNYDSFAFIEHN

-129 LIIIGMGS
+129 LIMLGMGS

-326 FVIVALVV
+326 FVLVALVV

-410 ELQVQ
+410 EIQVQ

-437 NDSTTTH
+437 NDSTTH

-463 KLDSQKDNP
+463 ELDSSQS
-472 VATPATEPSASVSTS
+472 TPATEPNASASTS
-487 ASASSS
+487 ASASSASAS
-493 AKTSAVSANSAD
+493 AKTSAVSAD

-529 LQSILQMDHQNN
+529 LQSILQMDHQND
-541 EQTNEPSSIDGQSTA
+541 EQTNEQSSLSEHSAA
-556 TQDEGKD
+556 TQD
-563 AADSEN
+563 DSE
-569 AAESKATAGIEGV
+569 S
-582 ASASGA
+582 S
-588 AGAAKQDEIATK
+588 AKQDETATK
-600 DGAADLES
+600 DSAADLES

-657 FNAKANISPTLVEL
+657 FNAKANISPILVEL

-679 WDLVGANEPQHHNNT
+679 CDLVGANEPQHHNNT
-694 QETTEQSLG
+694 QETTEQSVG
-703 AEDTASAAGNASAAG
+703 AEDTASAAG

-741 SAAGTA
+741 G
-747 ITASAVGAGAVEA
+747 TASAASADGAIREQDA
-760 GKAISDQVAYESKHT
+760 GESKDSDS
-775 DSDYELEYSQD
+775 DSDYELEDGQD
-786 KSIFKYHRS
+786 KSIFRYHRS

-822 KLLSLAFALPLVVY
+822 KLLSLSFALPLVVY

-891 TLSFIFILGFAIPHL
+891 TLSFVFILGFAIPHL

-946 NRIEVIQDPE
+946 KRIEVIQDPE
-956 LLNKCLE
+956 LLDKCLE

-974 VKEHAQIAEQMR
+974 IKEHAQIAEQMR

>member
-1 MGKHYDSFAFIEHN
+1 
-15 LMNSNRIYLY
+15 MNSNRIYLY

-129 LIIIGMGS
+129 LIMLGMGS

-296 LPVGLCALYFMAR
+296 LPVGLCALYFIAR

-326 FVIVALVV
+326 FVLVALVV

-395 NQEQVLANDEQNEAH
+395 NQEQVLANDEQNEVH
-410 ELQVQ
+410 EIQVQ

-437 NDSTTTH
+437 NDSTTH

-457 APQSQA
+457 APQSQTE
-463 KLDSQKDNP
+463 LDSPQS
-472 VATPATEPSASVSTS
+472 TPATEPSDASASSASASAASASAASTS
-487 ASASSS
+487 ASD
-493 AKTSAVSANSAD
+493 AVSSGKASASGDKQHDAN
-505 NASNSGQK
+505 
-513 QEEADSGESIS
+513 SGESIS

-529 LQSILQMDHQNN
+529 LQSILQMDHQND
-541 EQTNEPSSIDGQSTA
+541 EQTNEQSLLSEHSA
-556 TQDEGKD
+556 DTQD
-563 AADSEN
+563 DSE
-569 AAESKATAGIEGV
+569 S
-582 ASASGA
+582 
-588 AGAAKQDEIATK
+588 AAKQDETATK
-600 DGAADLES
+600 DGAADLEP

-642 EIDASATKSVKSAKV
+642 EIDASATKSVKNAKV

-694 QETTEQSLG
+694 QETTEQSVG
-703 AEDTASAAGNASAAG
+703 AEDTASAAGA
-718 TAGAVGLEGSESV
+718 TGAVGLEGSESV
-731 ASGAS
+731 ASGVSAA
-736 GASAA
+736 GNASAA
-741 SAAGTA
+741 SATG
-747 ITASAVGAGAVEA
+747 AVGAGAV
-760 GKAISDQVAYESKHT
+760 GSDKAIREQDAGESKDSDS
-775 DSDYELEYSQD
+775 DSDYELEDGQD

-891 TLSFIFILGFAIPHL
+891 TLSFVFILGFAIPHL
-906 NPFLGMGEYAKVA
+906 NPFLGMGEYAQVA

-946 NRIEVIQDPE
+946 KRIEVIQDPE
-956 LLNKCLE
+956 LLDKCLE

-974 VKEHAQIAEQMR
+974 IKEHAQIAEQMR

>member
-1 MGKHYDSFAFIEHN
+1 
-15 LMNSNRIYLY
+15 MNSNRIYLY

-129 LIIIGMGS
+129 LIMLGMGS

-326 FVIVALVV
+326 FVLVALVV

-410 ELQVQ
+410 EIQVQ

-437 NDSTTTH
+437 NDSTTH

-463 KLDSQKDNP
+463 ELDSPQS
-472 VATPATEPSASVSTS
+472 TPATEPSDASASSASTS
-487 ASASSS
+487 ASD
-493 AKTSAVSANSAD
+493 AVSSGKASA
-505 NASNSGQK
+505 SGDK
-513 QEEADSGESIS
+513 QNDADSGESIS

-541 EQTNEPSSIDGQSTA
+541 EKTNEQSSLSEHSAA
-556 TQDEGKD
+556 TQD
-563 AADSEN
+563 DSE
-569 AAESKATAGIEGV
+569 S
-582 ASASGA
+582 
-588 AGAAKQDEIATK
+588 AAKQDETATK
-600 DGAADLES
+600 DSAADLES

-694 QETTEQSLG
+694 QETTEQSVG
-703 AEDTASAAGNASAAG
+703 ADDTASAAG

-741 SAAGTA
+741 GNASAASATG
-747 ITASAVGAGAVEA
+747 AVGAGAV
-760 GKAISDQVAYESKHT
+760 GSDKAIREQDAGESKDSDS
-775 DSDYELEYSQD
+775 DSDYELEYGHD
-786 KSIFKYHRS
+786 KSIFRYHRS

-822 KLLSLAFALPLVVY
+822 KLLSLSFALPLVVY
-836 IALFGAYFFFYEKV
+836 IALFGAYFLFYEKV

-891 TLSFIFILGFAIPHL
+891 TLSFVFILGFAIPHL

-946 NRIEVIQDPE
+946 KRIDLIQDPE
-956 LLNKCLE
+956 LLDKCLE

-974 VKEHAQIAEQMR
+974 IKEHAQIAEQMR

>member
-1 MGKHYDSFAFIEHN
+1 
-15 LMNSNRIYLY
+15 MNSNRIYLY

-129 LIIIGMGS
+129 LIMLGMGS

-163 KLMKRYILLK
+163 KLMKRYIMLK

-296 LPVGLCALYFMAR
+296 LPVGLCALYFIAR

-326 FVIVALVV
+326 FVLVALVV

-410 ELQVQ
+410 EIQVQ

-437 NDSTTTH
+437 NDSTTH

-457 APQSQA
+457 TPQSQA
-463 KLDSQKDNP
+463 ELDSPQS
-472 VATPATEPSASVSTS
+472 TPATEPSDASASAASASAASTS
-487 ASASSS
+487 ASD
-493 AKTSAVSANSAD
+493 AVSSGKDSA
-505 NASNSGQK
+505 SGNK
-513 QEEADSGESIS
+513 QNDADSGESIS

-529 LQSILQMDHQNN
+529 LQSILQMDHQND
-541 EQTNEPSSIDGQSTA
+541 EQTNEQSLLSEHSA
-556 TQDEGKD
+556 DTQD
-563 AADSEN
+563 DSE
-569 AAESKATAGIEGV
+569 S
-582 ASASGA
+582 
-588 AGAAKQDEIATK
+588 AAKQDETATK

-694 QETTEQSLG
+694 QETTEQSVG
-703 AEDTASAAGNASAAG
+703 AEDTASAAGTASA
-718 TAGAVGLEGSESV
+718 TGAVGLEGSESV
-731 ASGAS
+731 ASGVSAA
-736 GASAA
+736 GNASAA
-741 SAAGTA
+741 SATG
-747 ITASAVGAGAVEA
+747 AVGAGAV
-760 GKAISDQVAYESKHT
+760 GSDKAIREQDAGESKDS
-775 DSDYELEYSQD
+775 DSDYELEYGHD

-906 NPFLGMGEYAKVA
+906 NPFLGMGEYAQVA

-946 NRIEVIQDPE
+946 KRIEVIQDPQ
-956 LLNKCLE
+956 LLDKCLE

-974 VKEHAQIAEQMR
+974 IKEHAQIAEQMR

>member
-1 MGKHYDSFAFIEHN
+1 
-15 LMNSNRIYLY
+15 MNSNRIYLY

-410 ELQVQ
+410 EIQVQ

-457 APQSQA
+457 APQSQTE
-463 KLDSQKDNP
+463 LDSPKDN
-472 VATPATEPSASVSTS
+472 PATEPSASASTS
-487 ASASSS
+487 ASASSGS
-493 AKTSAVSANSAD
+493 ASAASASAASTSASDAVSSGKASA
-505 NASNSGQK
+505 SGDK
-513 QEEADSGESIS
+513 QNDADSGESIS

-541 EQTNEPSSIDGQSTA
+541 EQTNEQSSLSEHSAA
-556 TQDEGKD
+556 TQD
-563 AADSEN
+563 DSE
-569 AAESKATAGIEGV
+569 S
-582 ASASGA
+582 S
-588 AGAAKQDEIATK
+588 AKQDETATK
-600 DGAADLES
+600 DSAADLES

-622 EATID
+622 EATIV

-633 VVFNEPHKV
+633 VVFNEHHKV

-703 AEDTASAAGNASAAG
+703 AEDTASAAGNASAAS

-731 ASGAS
+731 AS

-775 DSDYELEYSQD
+775 DSDYELEDSQD

-946 NRIEVIQDPE
+946 KRIEVIQDPE
-956 LLNKCLE
+956 LLDKCLE

-974 VKEHAQIAEQMR
+974 IKEHAQIAEQMR

-991 TIGES
+991 TIGEN

>member
-1 MGKHYDSFAFIEHN
+1 
-15 LMNSNRIYLY
+15 MNSNRIYLY

-129 LIIIGMGS
+129 LIILGMGS

-245 WGLCVYLE
+245 WGLCVYFE

-296 LPVGLCALYFMAR
+296 LPVGLCALYFMGR

-314 ESLDIKIQACLS
+314 ESLDIKIKACLS
-326 FVIVALVV
+326 FVLVTLVV

-345 LLPALPMVFYYVMLS
+345 LLPALPLVFYYVVLS

-385 KEQALLNKKA
+385 KEQALLDKKA
-395 NQEQVLANDEQNEAH
+395 NEEQVLANDEQNEAH
-410 ELQVQ
+410 EIQVQ

-444 GRASFSIAPSTEE
+444 GRASFSIAPSTDKD
-457 APQSQA
+457 PQSQA
-463 KLDSQKDNP
+463 ELESQKDNQ
-472 VATPATEPSASVSTS
+472 VATPATEPSASASTSANAS
-487 ASASSS
+487 ASAS
-493 AKTSAVSANSAD
+493 AETSAVSAD

-513 QEEADSGESIS
+513 QEEVDSGESIS

-541 EQTNEPSSIDGQSTA
+541 EQTNDPSSIG
-556 TQDEGKD
+556 
-563 AADSEN
+563 DSN
-569 AAESKATAGIEGV
+569 AATLDDSKNT
-582 ASASGA
+582 
-588 AGAAKQDEIATK
+588 AKQDEAASK
-600 DGAADLES
+600 DGVSEQKSVAEQDGLAQDLEHKEAS
-608 KDSVQGDAVAVNKD
+608 QGDDVAVNKD
-622 EATID
+622 EAAVD
-627 QKTKKM
+627 QKSKKM

-679 WDLVGANEPQHHNNT
+679 WDLVGANEPQHQNT
-694 QETTEQSLG
+694 TPEASEQSQSLAG
-703 AEDTASAAGNASAAG
+703 KASADSSASEASA
-718 TAGAVGLEGSESV
+718 S
-731 ASGAS
+731 
-736 GASAA
+736 SAA
-741 SAAGTA
+741 SAAEA
-747 ITASAVGAGAVEA
+747 AEAAKVAEAEAAGAGEA
-760 GKAISDQVAYESKHT
+760 DKASSDQVAYESKDT
-775 DSDYELEYSQD
+775 DSDYELEDSQD

-857 IGISFGVLSFASVI
+857 IGISFGVLSFASAI

-933 VRYRNGL
+933 IRYRNGL

-946 NRIEVIQDPE
+946 KRIEVIQDPK
-956 LLNKCLE
+956 LLDKCLE

-974 VKEHAQIAEQMR
+974 IKEHAQIAEQMR

-1020 PVELKLKS
+1020 PVELKLES

>member
-58 LERGSWFA
+58 LDRGSWFA

-85 MLAVAIAGVHAMPLV
+85 MIAVGIAGVHAMPLV

-129 LIIIGMGS
+129 LIILGMGS

-237 IVLLLVSL
+237 IVLLLASL

-296 LPVGLCALYFMAR
+296 LPVGLCALYFIAR

-326 FVIVALVV
+326 FVLVALVV

-345 LLPALPMVFYYVMLS
+345 LLPALPMVFYYVVLS

-385 KEQALLNKKA
+385 KEQALLNKKS

-410 ELQVQ
+410 EIQVQ

-437 NDSTTTH
+437 NDSTTH
-444 GRASFSIAPSTEE
+444 GWASFSIAPSTEE

-463 KLDSQKDNP
+463 ELDSPQSTP
-472 VATPATEPSASVSTS
+472 VTEPSDASASSASASAASASASAASTS
-487 ASASSS
+487 ASD
-493 AKTSAVSANSAD
+493 AVSSGKASA
-505 NASNSGQK
+505 SGDK
-513 QEEADSGESIS
+513 QNDADSGESIS

-541 EQTNEPSSIDGQSTA
+541 EQSSLSEHSAD
-556 TQDEGKD
+556 TQD
-563 AADSEN
+563 DSE
-569 AAESKATAGIEGV
+569 S
-582 ASASGA
+582 
-588 AGAAKQDEIATK
+588 AAKQDETATK
-600 DGAADLES
+600 DSAADLES
-608 KDSVQGDAVAVNKD
+608 KDSVQGDAVAANKD

-671 SERQGVKP
+671 SERKGVKP

-694 QETTEQSLG
+694 QETTEQSVG
-703 AEDTASAAGNASAAG
+703 AEDTASAAGNASAAS
-718 TAGAVGLEGSESV
+718 TAGTVGLEGSESV
-731 ASGAS
+731 AS
-736 GASAA
+736 
-741 SAAGTA
+741 AAG
-747 ITASAVGAGAVEA
+747 TASAVGAGAVGADGAIREQDA
-760 GKAISDQVAYESKHT
+760 GESKDS

-810 GINTVGERTKLP
+810 GINTVGDRTKLP

-946 NRIEVIQDPE
+946 KRIEVIQDPE
-956 LLNKCLE
+956 LLDKCLE

-974 VKEHAQIAEQMR
+974 IKEHAQIAEQMR

-991 TIGES
+991 AIGES

>member
-1 MGKHYDSFAFIEHN
+1 
-15 LMNSNRIYLY
+15 MNSNRIYLY

-85 MLAVAIAGVHAMPLV
+85 MLAVSIAGVHAMPLV

-129 LIIIGMGS
+129 LIMLGMGS

-326 FVIVALVV
+326 FVLVALVV

-410 ELQVQ
+410 EIQVQ

-437 NDSTTTH
+437 NDSTTH

-457 APQSQA
+457 TPQSQA
-463 KLDSQKDNP
+463 ELDSPQS
-472 VATPATEPSASVSTS
+472 TPATEPSDASASSASASAASASAASTS
-487 ASASSS
+487 ASD
-493 AKTSAVSANSAD
+493 AVSSGKDSA
-505 NASNSGQK
+505 SGNK
-513 QEEADSGESIS
+513 QNDADSGESIS

-529 LQSILQMDHQNN
+529 LQSILQMDHQND
-541 EQTNEPSSIDGQSTA
+541 EQTNEQSLLSEHSA
-556 TQDEGKD
+556 DTQD
-563 AADSEN
+563 DSE
-569 AAESKATAGIEGV
+569 S
-582 ASASGA
+582 
-588 AGAAKQDEIATK
+588 AAKQDETATK

-694 QETTEQSLG
+694 QETTEQSVG
-703 AEDTASAAGNASAAG
+703 VEDTASTAGTASAAG
-718 TAGAVGLEGSESV
+718 TAGTVGLEGSESV

-741 SAAGTA
+741 G
-747 ITASAVGAGAVEA
+747 AVDAGAMSADGAIRKQDA
-760 GKAISDQVAYESKHT
+760 GESKDSDS
-775 DSDYELEYSQD
+775 DSDYELEYGHD

-891 TLSFIFILGFAIPHL
+891 TLSFVFILGFAIPHL

-946 NRIEVIQDPE
+946 KRIEVIQDPE
-956 LLNKCLE
+956 LLDKCLE

-974 VKEHAQIAEQMR
+974 IKEHAQIAEQMR

>member
-1 MGKHYDSFAFIEHN
+1 
-15 LMNSNRIYLY
+15 MNSNRIYLY

-129 LIIIGMGS
+129 LIMLGMGS

-326 FVIVALVV
+326 FVLVALVV

-410 ELQVQ
+410 EIQVQ

-437 NDSTTTH
+437 NDSTTH

-457 APQSQA
+457 THQSQA
-463 KLDSQKDNP
+463 ELDSSQS
-472 VATPATEPSASVSTS
+472 TPATEPSDASASSASASAASASAASTS
-487 ASASSS
+487 ASD
-493 AKTSAVSANSAD
+493 AVSSGKASA
-505 NASNSGQK
+505 SGDK
-513 QEEADSGESIS
+513 QNDADSGESIS

-541 EQTNEPSSIDGQSTA
+541 EQTNEQSSLSEHSAD
-556 TQDEGKD
+556 TQD
-563 AADSEN
+563 DSE
-569 AAESKATAGIEGV
+569 S
-582 ASASGA
+582 
-588 AGAAKQDEIATK
+588 AAKQDETATK

-679 WDLVGANEPQHHNNT
+679 WDLVGANEPQPHNNT
-694 QETTEQSLG
+694 QETTEQSVG
-703 AEDTASAAGNASAAG
+703 AEDTASA
-718 TAGAVGLEGSESV
+718 AGAVGLEGSESV
-731 ASGAS
+731 ASGV
-736 GASAA
+736 
-741 SAAGTA
+741 SAAGN
-747 ITASAVGAGAVEA
+747 ASATGAVGAGAVGSDKAMREQDA
-760 GKAISDQVAYESKHT
+760 GESKDSDS
-775 DSDYELEYSQD
+775 DSDYELEDGHD
-786 KSIFKYHRS
+786 KSIFRYHRS

-891 TLSFIFILGFAIPHL
+891 TLSFVFILGFAIPHL

-919 TQAID
+919 IQAID

-946 NRIEVIQDPE
+946 KRIDLIQDPE
-956 LLNKCLE
+956 LLDKCLE

-974 VKEHAQIAEQMR
+974 IKEHAQIAEQMR

>member
-1 MGKHYDSFAFIEHN
+1 
-15 LMNSNRIYLY
+15 MNSNRIYLY

-58 LERGSWFA
+58 LERGSWFT

-129 LIIIGMGS
+129 LIILGMGS

-237 IVLLLVSL
+237 IVLLLASL

-266 SAKRLGAIEGVRIV
+266 SAKRLGAIEGIRIV

-296 LPVGLCALYFMAR
+296 LPVGLCALYFIAR

-345 LLPALPMVFYYVMLS
+345 LLPALPMVFYYVVLS

-410 ELQVQ
+410 EIQVQ

-437 NDSTTTH
+437 NVSTTTH

-457 APQSQA
+457 APQSQTE
-463 KLDSQKDNP
+463 LESQKDNP
-472 VATPATEPSASVSTS
+472 ATEPSDASAS
-487 ASASSS
+487 SASSS
-493 AKTSAVSANSAD
+493 AKTNAVSANSAD

-541 EQTNEPSSIDGQSTA
+541 EQTNEPSSIDGQST
-556 TQDEGKD
+556 TTHDEGKD
-563 AADSEN
+563 ATDSEN
-569 AAESKATAGIEGV
+569 AAESKASAGIEGT

-588 AGAAKQDEIATK
+588 AGAAKQDETATK

-694 QETTEQSLG
+694 QETTEQSVG
-703 AEDTASAAGNASAAG
+703 AKDTASTASAAS

-731 ASGAS
+731 ASVAS
-736 GASAA
+736 AAGNASAA
-741 SAAGTA
+741 STAG
-747 ITASAVGAGAVEA
+747 VGAVDAD
-760 GKAISDQVAYESKHT
+760 KAISDQVAYASK
-775 DSDYELEYSQD
+775 DSDSDSVSDYELEDSQD

-891 TLSFIFILGFAIPHL
+891 TLSFVFILGFAIPHL

-946 NRIEVIQDPE
+946 KRIEVIQDPQ
-956 LLNKCLE
+956 LLDKCLE

-974 VKEHAQIAEQMR
+974 IKEHAQIAEQMR

-991 TIGES
+991 TIGEN

>member
-1 MGKHYDSFAFIEHN
+1 
-15 LMNSNRIYLY
+15 MNSNRIYLY

-129 LIIIGMGS
+129 LIMLGMGS

-296 LPVGLCALYFMAR
+296 LPVGLCALYFIAR

-326 FVIVALVV
+326 FVLVALVV

-410 ELQVQ
+410 EIQVQ

-437 NDSTTTH
+437 NDSTTH

-457 APQSQA
+457 TPQSQA
-463 KLDSQKDNP
+463 ELDSPQS
-472 VATPATEPSASVSTS
+472 TPATEPSAASASAASTS
-487 ASASSS
+487 ASD
-493 AKTSAVSANSAD
+493 AVSSGKASA
-505 NASNSGQK
+505 SGDK
-513 QEEADSGESIS
+513 QNDADSGESIS

-529 LQSILQMDHQNN
+529 LQSILQMDHQND
-541 EQTNEPSSIDGQSTA
+541 EQTNEQSSLSEHSAA
-556 TQDEGKD
+556 TQD
-563 AADSEN
+563 DSE
-569 AAESKATAGIEGV
+569 S
-582 ASASGA
+582 S
-588 AGAAKQDEIATK
+588 AKQDETATK
-600 DGAADLES
+600 DSAADLES

-679 WDLVGANEPQHHNNT
+679 CDLVGANEPQHHNNT
-694 QETTEQSLG
+694 QETTEQSVG
-703 AEDTASAAGNASAAG
+703 AEDTASAAGTAG
-718 TAGAVGLEGSESV
+718 AAGAVGLEGSESV
-731 ASGAS
+731 ASGSS
-736 GASAA
+736 GA

-747 ITASAVGAGAVEA
+747 SAASADGAIREQDA
-760 GKAISDQVAYESKHT
+760 GESKDSDS
-775 DSDYELEYSQD
+775 DSDYELEDGHD
-786 KSIFKYHRS
+786 KSIFRYHRS

-822 KLLSLAFALPLVVY
+822 KLLSLSFALPLVVY

-891 TLSFIFILGFAIPHL
+891 TLSFVFILGFAIPHL

-919 TQAID
+919 IQAID

-946 NRIEVIQDPE
+946 KRIEVIQDPE
-956 LLNKCLE
+956 LLDKCLE

-974 VKEHAQIAEQMR
+974 IKEHAQIAEQMR